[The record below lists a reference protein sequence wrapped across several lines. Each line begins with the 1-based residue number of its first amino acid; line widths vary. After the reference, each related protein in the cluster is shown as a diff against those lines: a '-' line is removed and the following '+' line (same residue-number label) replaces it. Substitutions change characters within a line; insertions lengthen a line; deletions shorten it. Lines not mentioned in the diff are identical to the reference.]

1 MIEGGIDPSTLM
13 EDGTSPLHKAAVME
27 NPYGALIISSMLRYG
42 ANPDVRTLATGL
54 SPLHIASMWGR
65 VKTIDVLLDN
75 GADVL
80 VKDDDDRYVFL

>member
-1 MIEGGIDPSTLM
+1 MEELIEGGIDPSTLM
-13 EDGTSPLHKAAVME
+13 EDGTSPLHKAAVMQ

-42 ANPDVRTLATGL
+42 ANPNVKTPTGL
-54 SPLHIASMWGR
+54 SPLHIAAMWGR

-80 VKDDDDRYVFL
+80 MKDDDDR